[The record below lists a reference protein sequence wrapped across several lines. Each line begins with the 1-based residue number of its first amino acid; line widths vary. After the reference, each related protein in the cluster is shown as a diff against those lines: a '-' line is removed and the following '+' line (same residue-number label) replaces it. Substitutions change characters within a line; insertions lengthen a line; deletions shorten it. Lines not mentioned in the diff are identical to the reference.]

1 MAVFEVSDWSAT
13 EADSVLDFAAVASGV
28 FLKNC
33 LLLACAAE
41 SAYLEACDGRAF
53 RFEWLVAVVV
63 DSAVDFCVSGSAELD
78 SPTPADSV
86 AKVDERVL
94 RVWSKELFCNYNN
107 RLIDF
112 RVIGFE

>member
-1 MAVFEVSDWSAT
+1 MKLRKYLAVFEVSDWSAV
-13 EADSVLDFAAVASGV
+13 EADSVLAFAVVASVV

-33 LLLACAAE
+33 LLLACTAE

-63 DSAVDFCVSGSAELD
+63 ELD

-86 AKVDERVL
+86 AEVDERVL
-94 RVWSKELFCNYNN
+94 RVWSKEF
-107 RLIDF
+107 F
-112 RVIGFE
+112 